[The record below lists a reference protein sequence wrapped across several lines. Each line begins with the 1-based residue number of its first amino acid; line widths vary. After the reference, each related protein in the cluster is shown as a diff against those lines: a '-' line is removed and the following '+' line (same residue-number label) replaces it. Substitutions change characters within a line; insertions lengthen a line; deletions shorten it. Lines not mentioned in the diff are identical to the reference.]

1 MHNINCA
8 GQKQF
13 SQVSHPDAEIM
24 RLLLMFFVLAIGC
37 STISHYDAFHKEQRE
52 SRFEVGFL

>member
-1 MHNINCA
+1 MQIARVKNC
-8 GQKQF
+8 F
-13 SQVSHPDAEIM
+13 YNFFTYLDAKTM
-24 RLLLMFFVLAIGC
+24 RLLLLLFVLAIGC